1 MHARDEAHVRVGGP
15 CLDGIYADAA
25 SIASGVRSD
34 PGVKRCHEFV
44 SFQAAIVRVTL
55 EFE

>member
-44 SFQAAIVRVTL
+44 SFQAAIVRLTL